1 MERRDEEENVRMV
14 VFVFMSGFLIYSSM
28 TDRKWGWEVGVGGK
42 GGGVA

>member
-28 TDRKWGWEVGVGGK
+28 TDRKWGWEVGVGG
-42 GGGVA
+42 GGVA